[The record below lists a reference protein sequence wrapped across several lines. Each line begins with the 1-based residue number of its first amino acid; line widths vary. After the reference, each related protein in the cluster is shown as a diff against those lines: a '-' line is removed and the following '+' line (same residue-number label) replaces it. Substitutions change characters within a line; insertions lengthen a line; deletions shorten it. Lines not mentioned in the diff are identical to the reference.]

1 MINLPEKS
9 KEYYKKNP
17 SYHVEDAGFKWNN
30 FKNSILKSEIN
41 LSQVRSIGEIGC
53 GSGQILSLAKKS
65 GLFKETEYVGYDT
78 NLDAIIL
85 AKSLDGSIKYLN
97 EDLVNKNLE
106 KKFDILIV
114 SDVFEH
120 VDDYYSFLQT
130 LRKKA
135 KYLIFNIPLQMNLT
149 SLLRRKNVFEISY
162 NQVGHLH
169 FFSSKTA
176 KLALEK
182 NGYSILYTTYA
193 RNRFFELKKQF
204 TIKKFL
210 IAIPEFLLGLINEDL
225 SCDVF
230 GGYSLVVITKSD

>member
-1 MINLPEKS
+1 MVIAGRS
-9 KEYYKKNP
+9 KEYYAKNP

-30 FKNSILKSEIN
+30 FKKAIILSKIDFSKIT
-41 LSQVRSIGEIGC
+41 SIGEIGC
-53 GSGQILSLAKKS
+53 GSGQILSFAKKS
-65 GLFKETEYVGYDT
+65 GLFKDTEYVGYDT
-78 NLDAIIL
+78 NPDAINL
-85 AKSLDGSIKYLN
+85 AKSLDPTIKFFN

-120 VDDYYSFLQT
+120 VDDYYGFLQV
-130 LRKKA
+130 LKKKA
-135 KYLIFNIPLQMNLT
+135 KYLIFNIPLQMNLI
-149 SLLRRKNVFEISY
+149 SLLRRKNIFEISY

-169 FFSSKTA
+169 FFSNKTA

-182 NGYSILYTTYA
+182 NGYQILHTSYA
-193 RNRFFELKKQF
+193 RNRFFEIKKKF

-225 SCDVF
+225 SSDIF
-230 GGYSLVVITKSD
+230 GGYSLVAITRPG